1 MQPNTEN
8 NDNFAQSNE
17 NEALTTQDCDDKSV
31 DDSTN
36 NKTKTKFEELKEH
49 IYKICYV
56 VGIQLIRQQ
65 RRFTKKV
72 VVKHAKAQNYL
83 TAKTTSL
90 IEKFKKIGT
99 VTTHEIKKPVLEG
112 FEWTLE
118 MEEKFAQAKR
128 DKKVVSFLLGCAK
141 EFARTTAHNIWVSR
155 NYVFPVAAAFVF
167 AFSLIYVNGLT
178 FALSVEY
185 GGDFVGY
192 VKSEEDFD
200 AAENEVMN
208 RIIYEDYVYPE
219 DVIPHYTLRIVSD
232 SDIATPDDLIN
243 NIIQVSGNE
252 LSEGYGLYI
261 DSRFVGATDDEGEL
275 ADLLNSFLAKYD
287 TGNEDDV
294 IEFVKPVEVKEGLY
308 PVTSVVD
315 ITVMRDLVSQDET
328 EQRTYTVQKGDAPTL
343 IAQRYNMLYA
353 DLKSLNPEIE
363 TKLFVGQEVLIQRSV
378 PLLGVQVKKVEV
390 YNEDIPFKV
399 IQIQDTTQ
407 LQGYTKVKQ
416 IGQKGVTEITANV
429 VYIDGVEISREIV
442 DTIVLKEAVDEE
454 MIVGGKRPL
463 EQIPVTARTTSANF
477 IWPVDGGYV
486 SCGFYGYYNH
496 GGIDIAAKAG
506 TGVRA
511 SASGTVELATNYTGN
526 AYGRYVIINHGGG
539 VKTLYAHNSEVYVE
553 VGQWV
558 EQGQLIA
565 GIGRTGNAT
574 GNHCHFEI
582 RINGV
587 RQNPAAYIGNVYNR

>member
-8 NDNFAQSNE
+8 NDNFSQSNE
-17 NEALTTQDCDDKSV
+17 NEALATNDCDDKQV
-31 DDSTN
+31 NDNLN
-36 NKTKTKFEELKEH
+36 NNTKTKFEDFKER

-56 VGIQLIRQQ
+56 VGVQLIRQQ
-65 RRFTKKV
+65 QRFAKKTA
-72 VVKHAKAQNYL
+72 VKHAKTQNFLAEKTAQ
-83 TAKTTSL
+83 L
-90 IEKFKKIGT
+90 IAKFKKIGT

-128 DKKVVSFLLGCAK
+128 DKKVVPFLLGLAK
-141 EFARTTAHNIWVSR
+141 EFVCTTAQNMWVSR
-155 NYVFPVAAAFVF
+155 NYVLPAAAALVF
-167 AFSLIYVNGLT
+167 AFSLYCVNSLT

-192 VKSEEDFD
+192 VKSEEDFET
-200 AAENEVMN
+200 AENEVMN
-208 RIIYEDYVYPE
+208 RIIFEDYVYPE
-219 DVIPHYTLRIVSD
+219 DVIPHYTLKIVND
-232 SDIATPDDLIN
+232 SDIFTTDDLIN

-252 LSEGYGLYI
+252 LSDGYGLYI
-261 DSRFVGATDDEGEL
+261 DSRFVGATDSEEKLD
-275 ADLLNSFLAKYD
+275 DLLNSFLAKYD
-287 TGNEDDV
+287 TGNDEDV

-343 IAQRYNMLYA
+343 IAQRYNMLYS

-390 YNEDIPFKV
+390 YNEDVPFKV

-416 IGQKGVTEITANV
+416 MGQKGVTEITANV
-429 VYIDGVEISREIV
+429 VYIDGTEISREIV
-442 DTIVLKEAVDEE
+442 DTVVLKAPVDEE
-454 MIVGGKRPL
+454 MIVGGMRPL
-463 EQIPVTARTTSANF
+463 EQIPVSSRTTSSNF
-477 IWPVDGGYV
+477 IWPVDGGYM

-496 GGIDIAAKAG
+496 GGMDIAAKAG

-511 SASGTVELATNYTGN
+511 SASGTVEIATNYTGN
-526 AYGRYVIINHGGG
+526 AYGRYVMINHGGG

-565 GIGRTGNAT
+565 AIGRTGNAT

-582 RINGV
+582 RVNGV
-587 RQNPAAYIGNVYNR
+587 QQNPAAYIGNVYNR